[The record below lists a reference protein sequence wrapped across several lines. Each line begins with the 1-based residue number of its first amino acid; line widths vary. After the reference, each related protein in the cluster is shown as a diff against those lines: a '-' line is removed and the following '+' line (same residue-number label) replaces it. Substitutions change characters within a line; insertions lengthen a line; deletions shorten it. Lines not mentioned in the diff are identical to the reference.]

1 MMIGAKPKTE
11 PTARS
16 NSPAVISSVIP
27 KVIMP
32 SSGVKANK
40 LLMLLVERKAG
51 DRAVKTRISTTNKIN
66 GPNSGEAIILWR
78 NAGNRIWCA
87 KEEEINESLAVR
99 RLSLKAHAKRA
110 TGRNEFQARCQKNR
124 RAEPVSGRA
133 AARNHGILIICARDP
148 AGS

>member
-1 MMIGAKPKTE
+1 MIGAKPKSE
-11 PTARS
+11 PTDRS

-51 DRAVKTRISTTNKIN
+51 DRAVKTRISTTNKIS

-78 NAGNRIWCA
+78 NAGNRIWRA
-87 KEEEINESLAVR
+87 KDEEINE
-99 RLSLKAHAKRA
+99 KAGGKA
-110 TGRNEFQARCQKNR
+110 T
-124 RAEPVSGRA
+124 VSQGS
-133 AARNHGILIICARDP
+133 CKARDRKERVP
-148 AGS
+148 GVLSEK